1 MNDGILSQ
9 EEIDALLRGDSPASN
24 SDKAVNL
31 INDFEKDT
39 LGEIGNISMGTAAT
53 TLSTLLRKKVSIT
66 TPEVIVSDR
75 HDLANSYEMP
85 YVVVEVQYRQGLTG
99 SNILV
104 IKEHDA
110 GVIADLMMGGDGQ
123 AAADLA
129 DDIMLS
135 AVGEAMNQ
143 MVGSATT
150 SLSSM
155 FNQRIDIAPPRVNV
169 SELEKELM
177 KIPTSYDEIICVKF
191 KMEIEGLVNS
201 ECMQIIPVE
210 AVRDMIAMA
219 MGNSE
224 PEIDLE
230 SILEPSAPTA
240 PEPTAA
246 APPIPAPPPPI
257 QPQAA
262 PPPLSP
268 PPMAAAPASPVEPVY
283 APTED
288 FWTAPAPSA
297 AIRKDQQYAVQPV
310 QFAPVSAAIAPAVPQ
325 NIGLIMDVPLDVSVE
340 LGKAR
345 KTIKEILELQQ
356 GSIIQLDKMAGEPV
370 DLLVNG
376 KLIAKGEVVVID
388 ENYGIRITTIISPMD
403 RVSRL
408 Q

>member
-9 EEIDALLRGDSPASN
+9 EEIDALLRGDSPASS
-24 SDKAVNL
+24 SDTPAAL

-75 HDLANSYEMP
+75 HELAASYEMP

-155 FNQRIDIAPPRVNV
+155 FNQRIDIAPPLVNV
-169 SELEKELM
+169 SELEKELT
-177 KIPTSYDEIICVKF
+177 KIPTSYEEIICVKF

-224 PEIDLE
+224 PEVELD
-230 SILEPSAPTA
+230 SILEPSAATQQ
-240 PEPTAA
+240 EPVAA
-246 APPIPAPPPPI
+246 APPTPAPPPI

-262 PPPLSP
+262 APPPPAP
-268 PPMAAAPASPVEPVY
+268 PPMAAAPAPPEQPVY
-283 APTED
+283 APAAD
-288 FWTAPAPSA
+288 VWSNPAPSA
-297 AIRKDQQYAVQPV
+297 SIRKDQYAVQPV
-310 QFAPVSAAIAPAVPQ
+310 QFAPVSAAMAPTVPQ

-340 LGKAR
+340 LGKTR

>member
-9 EEIDALLRGDSPASN
+9 EEIDALLRGDSPASS
-24 SDKAVNL
+24 SDASAAL

-66 TPEVIVSDR
+66 TPEVIVSER
-75 HDLANSYEMP
+75 HTLAESYEMP

-104 IKEHDA
+104 IKENDA

-155 FNQRIDIAPPRVNV
+155 FNQRIDIAPPIVNI

-230 SILEPSAPTA
+230 SILEPAVPSAPKPAAAVPPTPA
-240 PEPTAA
+240 PPPMQPQAA
-246 APPIPAPPPPI
+246 APPPPAP
-257 QPQAA
+257 A
-262 PPPLSP
+262 
-268 PPMAAAPASPVEPVY
+268 PMAAAPASPVESVY
-283 APTED
+283 APAADAWATQ
-288 FWTAPAPSA
+288 APSVS
-297 AIRKDQQYAVQPV
+297 IRKDQQYAVQPV
-310 QFAPVSAAIAPAVPQ
+310 QFAPVSAGMAPTVPQ

>member
-9 EEIDALLRGDSPASN
+9 EEIDALLRGDNPVASEEPATLLS
-24 SDKAVNL
+24 
-31 INDFEKDT
+31 DFEKDT

-66 TPEVIVSDR
+66 TPEVEICDR
-75 HDLANSYEMP
+75 RTFGDRYVMP
-85 YVVVEVQYRQGLTG
+85 YVVVDVQYRQGLTG
-99 SNILV
+99 ANVLV
-104 IKEHDA
+104 IKEQDA
-110 GVIADLMMGGDGQ
+110 AIIADLMMGGEGEVASDF
-123 AAADLA
+123 AVNE
-129 DDIMLS
+129 IMLS

-155 FNQRIDIAPPRVNV
+155 FNQRIDIAPPKVLV
-169 SELEKELM
+169 AELGQEIL
-177 KIPTSYDEIICVKF
+177 KIPSDFNDLISIRF

-201 ECMQIIPVE
+201 ECMQIIPME
-210 AVRDMIAMA
+210 AVRDMIKMA
-219 MGNSE
+219 MGTGE
-224 PEIDLE
+224 PEMNLD
-230 SILEPSAPTA
+230 SILSSPVSPPPSVA
-240 PEPTAA
+240 E
-246 APPIPAPPPPI
+246 IPPPI
-257 QPQAA
+257 FSE
-262 PPPLSP
+262 PPPIYEPL
-268 PPMAAAPASPVEPVY
+268 AAEPAFAPANDFMSRPAASSP
-283 APTED
+283 
-288 FWTAPAPSA
+288 
-297 AIRKDQQYAVQPV
+297 AIKKDPQFTVQPV
-310 QFAPVSAAIAPAVPQ
+310 QFVPLNTMASAGTAQ

-356 GSIIQLDKMAGEPV
+356 GSVIQLDKMAGEPV